1 MGLPPPP
8 AAAAAT
14 RAAAVAPAAV
24 AAAALRG
31 LGDLDL
37 DLATI
42 DILTVEARDG
52 LLGVLLA
59 RHLHE
64 AEAPRP
70 TGVAVGHHAG
80 RFDAAVGSEDFA
92 QTITRRGKGEATNE
106 ELHGHLAHLGLPHV
120 RHVPV
125 GGRSVET
132 RARRGGPPSAARRA
146 GRGETTPSAVRTP
159 ASLTGSSGSGS
170 GRSARPGRGR
180 GPGWRPQDPPWSF
193 P

>member
-70 TGVAVGHHAG
+70 TGVATG
-80 RFDAAVGSEDFA
+80 RCILVLPVASFVRDDRARMRYGSE
-92 QTITRRGKGEATNE
+92 RMWLRN
-106 ELHGHLAHLGLPHV
+106 
-120 RHVPV
+120 R
-125 GGRSVET
+125 
-132 RARRGGPPSAARRA
+132 
-146 GRGETTPSAVRTP
+146 
-159 ASLTGSSGSGS
+159 
-170 GRSARPGRGR
+170 
-180 GPGWRPQDPPWSF
+180 
-193 P
+193 